1 MRPHEKL
8 VVWRK
13 SIELVVKIY
22 KFTKKF
28 PDSEKFGLVQQMRR
42 ASISIP
48 SNIAEGA
55 ARKGRKEFIYFLYS
69 SLGSLS
75 ELETQILIGYKLGYV
90 GNDSYNE
97 LKKDTEILGMLL
109 FGLIKERKIV
119 KSEQ

>member
-8 VVWRK
+8 VVWGK

-22 KFTKKF
+22 KFTEKF
-28 PDSEKFGLVQQMRR
+28 PDSEKFGLAQQMKR
-42 ASISIP
+42 ASVSIP

-75 ELETQILIGYKLGYV
+75 ELETQILIGYKLGYID
-90 GNDSYNE
+90 NDSYNE
-97 LKKDTEILGMLL
+97 LKKDTEVIGMLL

-119 KSEQ
+119 KSE